1 MGIFDSF
8 SINSSGLTAQRFRM
22 DVIAENVANANTTR
36 TADGTHYKR
45 KVVTFQERSNPVAS
59 FNSVLMNTQSKY
71 NRFVGSGVKVGGD
84 GEQKD
89 KSDKDKTQ
97 QNTPKRRW
105 NRFNL

>member
-1 MGIFDSF
+1 
-8 SINSSGLTAQRFRM
+8 M
-22 DVIAENVANANTTR
+22 DDIPAFKKAEN
-36 TADGTHYKR
+36 
-45 KVVTFQERSNPVAS
+45 E
-59 FNSVLMNTQSKY
+59 
-71 NRFVGSGVKVGGD
+71 SGVKVGGD